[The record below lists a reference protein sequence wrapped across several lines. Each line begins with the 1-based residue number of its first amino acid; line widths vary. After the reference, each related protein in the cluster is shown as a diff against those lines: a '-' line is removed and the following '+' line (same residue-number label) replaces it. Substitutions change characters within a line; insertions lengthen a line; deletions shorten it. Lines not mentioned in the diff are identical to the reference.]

1 MLVTSNAIK
10 IKKPPI
16 AFQFYIGSGSAC
28 IAKPN
33 QGFEFVSWQ
42 ENLGGNSTPSF
53 ESLCQD
59 LQRKE
64 VQLRLIDPNGLKIG
78 ASAKKAIWQQLQ
90 TITFYNFVII
100 YFGGYVV
107 SKPNC
112 SIE

>member
-64 VQLRLIDPNGLKIG
+64 VQLR
-78 ASAKKAIWQQLQ
+78 STHRSQLA
-90 TITFYNFVII
+90 
-100 YFGGYVV
+100 
-107 SKPNC
+107 
-112 SIE
+112 